1 MSRIGHRFEQRRAEQ
16 RKTLVTYLTGGD
28 PHPRATV
35 PLMHR
40 LVDAG
45 ADVIEVG
52 MPFSDPMADGPVI
65 QSACDRALENGTGL
79 LGVLEM
85 VRDFRRTDNDTPVV
99 LMGYLNPIEQI
110 GYQAFARDAAAAGV
124 DGVLTVDLPPEE
136 GSELVAAL
144 LSHSLD
150 PIWLV
155 APTTRMER
163 VNSICGQASGFVYY
177 VSLKGVT
184 GAGTLD
190 VDDVGSHVD
199 TIRQATR
206 TPVGVGFGVRS
217 GHDAARLGQFADA
230 VVVGTAI
237 VSRIAENVGDDA
249 AIGDAVEAITR
260 ELRAGL
266 DTPLA
271 EVVD

>member
-1 MSRIGHRFEQRRAEQ
+1 MSRIAHRFAQRRAEQ
-16 RKTLVTYLTGGD
+16 RRTLVTYVTGGD
-28 PHPRATV
+28 PHPQATV
-35 PLMHR
+35 PIMHR
-40 LVDAG
+40 LVGAG
-45 ADVIEVG
+45 ADIIEVG

-65 QSACDRALENGTGL
+65 QSACDRALDNGTGL
-79 LGVLEM
+79 AGVLEM
-85 VRDFRRTDNDTPVV
+85 VRAFRRTDNDTPVV

-110 GYQAFARDAAAAGV
+110 GYQSFARDAAAAGV

-136 GSELVAAL
+136 GSEFVGAL
-144 LSHSLD
+144 TEHDLD
-150 PIWLV
+150 PIWLI

-163 VNSICGQASGFVYY
+163 VNAICDQARGFVYY

-190 VDDVGSHVD
+190 IDDVGSHVD
-199 TIRQATR
+199 TIREATQ

-217 GHDAARLGQFADA
+217 GDDAARLGQVADA

-249 AIGDAVEAITR
+249 AIGDAVHAITQ
-260 ELRAGL
+260 ELRQGL
-266 DTPLA
+266 DAPLVESA
-271 EVVD
+271 P

>member
-1 MSRIGHRFEQRRAEQ
+1 MSRIGHRFDQRRAEQ

-28 PHPRATV
+28 PHPQATV

-65 QSACDRALENGTGL
+65 QSACDRALEGGTGL
-79 LGVLEM
+79 RGVLEM

-136 GSELVAAL
+136 GSELVEAL

-163 VNSICGQASGFVYY
+163 VNAICGQASGFVYY

-217 GHDAARLGQFADA
+217 GHDAARLGQVADA

-237 VSRIAENVGDDA
+237 VSRIADNVGDDG

-260 ELRAGL
+260 ELRSGL
-266 DTPLA
+266 DTPVV
-271 EVVD
+271 EVTD

>member
-1 MSRIGHRFEQRRAEQ
+1 MSRIEHRFEQRRGER
-16 RKTLVTYLTGGD
+16 RKTLVTYVTGGD
-28 PHPRATV
+28 PHPGATV
-35 PLMHR
+35 PIMHR
-40 LVDAG
+40 LVAAG
-45 ADVIEVG
+45 ADIIEVG

-79 LGVLEM
+79 AGVLEM
-85 VRDFRRTDNDTPVV
+85 VRTFRRTDNDTPVV

-136 GSELVAAL
+136 GNEFVAAL
-144 LSHSLD
+144 GDHDLD

-155 APTTRMER
+155 APTTRAER
-163 VNSICGQASGFVYY
+163 INAICDQARGFVYY

-190 VDDVGSHVD
+190 IDDVGAHVD
-199 TIRQATR
+199 AIRRATQ

-217 GHDAARLGQFADA
+217 GDDAARLGEVADA

-249 AIGDAVEAITR
+249 AIGEAVHSIT
-260 ELRAGL
+260 ESLRSGL
-266 DTPLA
+266 DAGVTETAP
-271 EVVD
+271 